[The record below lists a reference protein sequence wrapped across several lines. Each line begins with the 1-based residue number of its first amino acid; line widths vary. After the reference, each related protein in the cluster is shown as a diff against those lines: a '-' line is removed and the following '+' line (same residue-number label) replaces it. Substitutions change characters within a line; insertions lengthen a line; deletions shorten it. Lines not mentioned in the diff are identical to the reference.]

1 MKEFAELAYTLRG
14 SAVDNVYRGSVAVA
28 DLNGQIHFALG
39 DPDYRAFIRSAAKP
53 LQALVLVEL
62 GGRDAFGL
70 NDAELAI
77 ICASHNGG
85 DLQVRTVRS
94 ILEKI
99 GVDEAALHT
108 GSGIKDNCSGKH
120 AGMLALARLK
130 DYNIEGYYECDH
142 PIQTLILER
151 VSEMCGLQLGEI
163 DVATD
168 GCGVPIFAMP
178 LRNMAQ
184 GYARMSK
191 FNQPSSSSAQ
201 SLQRISNAMQDYP
214 ELVGGLD
221 FRSICNKKIV
231 AKSGASGCYCAVF
244 LQSGLGFAMKVA
256 GGTSEAIHSVFFEVA
271 QRLELIDR
279 VEFERFIKAYPP
291 VVKNRHGHNVG
302 SVRIAF

>member
-14 SAVDNVYRGSVAVA
+14 SVVDNVYRGSVAVA
-28 DLNGQIHFALG
+28 DVNGQIHFALG

-62 GGRDAFGL
+62 GGIEAFGL

-85 DLQVRTVRS
+85 DIQVRTVRS
-94 ILEKI
+94 ILKKI
-99 GVDEAALHT
+99 GVDESALHA

-120 AGMLALARLK
+120 AGMLALARLNG
-130 DYNIEGYYECDH
+130 YNIEGYYECDH
-142 PIQTLILER
+142 PVQTLILER
-151 VSEMCGLQLGEI
+151 VSEMCGLPLSEI
-163 DVATD
+163 DIATD
-168 GCGVPIFAMP
+168 GCGVPILAMP
-178 LRNMAQ
+178 LRNMAV
-184 GYARMSK
+184 GYARLANI
-191 FNQPSSSSAQ
+191 NQASPTSVQATRRI
-201 SLQRISNAMQDYP
+201 LQAIQDYS

-221 FRSICNKKIV
+221 FRSICNRKIV

-244 LQSGLGFAMKVA
+244 LQSGLGFAMKIA

-271 QRLELIDR
+271 RRLELIEEA
-279 VEFERFIKAYPP
+279 EFERFINAYPP